1 MDMRKQIGGLCIL
14 AQEEMGQDLM
24 QPYLFVF
31 VNSRRNLMKI
41 LYFDDSGFAMWVKRL
56 EKSRFQWAKNLD
68 QDVISISVEDMG
80 LLLKGMNVWTR
91 FEKLEFES
99 VI

>member
-1 MDMRKQIGGLCIL
+1 MRKQIGGLCIL

-41 LYFDDSGFAMWVKRL
+41 LYLHVRL
-56 EKSRFQWAKNLD
+56 VQLQEHLLYLE
-68 QDVISISVEDMG
+68 IELLVEI
-80 LLLKGMNVWTR
+80 LQT
-91 FEKLEFES
+91 
-99 VI
+99 